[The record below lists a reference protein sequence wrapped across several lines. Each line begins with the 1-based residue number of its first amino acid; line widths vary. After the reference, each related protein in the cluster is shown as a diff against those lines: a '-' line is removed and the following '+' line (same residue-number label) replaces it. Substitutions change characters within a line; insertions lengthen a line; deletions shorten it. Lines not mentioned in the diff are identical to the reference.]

1 LEHRDTLLT
10 IAELAV
16 ALAGF
21 ASLVSVIGGRVND
34 APRISASLRLR
45 AMLEIALRN
54 AAFALLPLPFLQF
67 APSDPS
73 VWRVS
78 SGVYVAA
85 TAAHVLFGLRSAAAL
100 REGWHSVSN
109 LILFSITV
117 VVGLAN
123 VFGLA
128 GSNAFS
134 LYLGNMLL
142 GLGAAGLSFI
152 SVATSVFGGERE
164 GPSA

>member
-1 LEHRDTLLT
+1 MEHRETLLT

-21 ASLVSVIGGRVND
+21 ASLVSVIGGRPND
-34 APRISASLRLR
+34 ASRVSASLRLR

-67 APSDPS
+67 APSDPV
-73 VWRVS
+73 VWRIS

-85 TAAHVLFGLRSAAAL
+85 TAGHFLLRLRSTDPPG
-100 REGWHSVSN
+100 ESWHSVSN
-109 LILFSITV
+109 RILFSITV
-117 VVGLAN
+117 LVGLAN
-123 VFGLA
+123 VFGFG

-134 LYLGNMLL
+134 LYLANLLL

-152 SVATSVFGGERE
+152 SVATSVFGSEHE
-164 GPSA
+164 